1 MNTRIKKTKSTNPM
15 KYFLDKY
22 LFSDFKSKNSHIR
35 YIKYDNG
42 NILVL
47 DGITETEFIE
57 LDNNA
62 K

>member
-1 MNTRIKKTKSTNPM
+1 M

-35 YIKYDNG
+35 HIKYDNG